1 VAISNKKKD
10 LNNQFKSKP
19 LNSRKMQDEV
29 NEDDDVVLLGEKAAT
44 AAGEGGKAAE
54 MVAWLRSLGYQQYE
68 ALLVQAGFDS
78 LRAAQH
84 LDNEALQQVHLPTLW
99 LSTLLLARPI
109 HSLISTTNHSAV
121 WCRWGIGEC

>member
-1 VAISNKKKD
+1 
-10 LNNQFKSKP
+10 
-19 LNSRKMQDEV
+19 MQEGV
-29 NEDDDVVLLGEKAAT
+29 IEDDDVVLLGEKAAT
-44 AAGEGGKAAE
+44 AAGEGKPAE
-54 MVAWLRSLGYQQYE
+54 MVAWLRSLGYPQYE

-84 LDNEALQQVHLPTLW
+84 LDDEALQQVHLHPCW

-109 HSLISTTNHSAV
+109 HSLISTTTHSAV

>member
-1 VAISNKKKD
+1 MEGI
-10 LNNQFKSKP
+10 
-19 LNSRKMQDEV
+19 
-29 NEDDDVVLLGEKAAT
+29 EDDDVVLLGEKAAT

-84 LDNEALQQVHLPTLW
+84 LDDEALQQVRTFTFTPFGLRPC
-99 LSTLLLARPI
+99 SLLAPSI
-109 HSLISTTNHSAV
+109 H
-121 WCRWGIGEC
+121 